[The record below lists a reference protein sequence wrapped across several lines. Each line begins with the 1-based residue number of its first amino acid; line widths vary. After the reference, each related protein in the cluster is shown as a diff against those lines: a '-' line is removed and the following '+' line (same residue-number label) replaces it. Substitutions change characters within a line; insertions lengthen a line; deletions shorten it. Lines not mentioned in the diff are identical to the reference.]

1 MIILGEGR
9 TMDYTLGPIWLL
21 FTVIAFGVALLFL
34 FQYKKLILAVSF
46 AFIGGITTYC
56 SVKNVIPM
64 YRIYLQDM
72 TYNELLKDYTVIGT
86 DGAILTVVKNE
97 DKKVN

>member
-1 MIILGEGR
+1 MIILSESK
-9 TMDYTLGPIWLL
+9 TISCTLGPMWIL
-21 FTVIAFGVALLFL
+21 FTVIAFWAALLLL
-34 FQYKKLILAVSF
+34 FCKKRILSIILAV
-46 AFIGGITTYC
+46 IGGITTYY
-56 SVKNVIPM
+56 SVTSMIPM
-64 YRIYLQDM
+64 YNIYLQDM